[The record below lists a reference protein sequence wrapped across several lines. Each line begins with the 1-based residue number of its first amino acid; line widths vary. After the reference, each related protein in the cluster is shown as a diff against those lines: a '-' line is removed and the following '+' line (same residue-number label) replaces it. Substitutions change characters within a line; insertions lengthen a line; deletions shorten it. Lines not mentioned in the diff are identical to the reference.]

1 MFRFPLRQENH
12 ESELGVSAYPAEKIE
27 KMFRSLQQEG
37 HLNLLFLRHIES
49 IELYRKADEKSDPEL
64 LCSIHTS
71 TSCLETVR
79 KKRGELLEKM
89 KAHANCSLTYE
100 LKLEVWD
107 NETEITH
114 EFFVCQH
121 CSRPR
126 SNDLE
131 QHLPLVGTALPLCET
146 DEPLGQIFCFLPL
159 PTEERSPTG
168 LGTHVNGYFGVEQN
182 RRHIKWPKGRQ
193 TDSTDDTLRW
203 NMHLLKELLPKGLIV
218 LAEFAANRL
227 KEDRISLQ
235 QVRQTIW
242 YHIL

>member
-49 IELYRKADEKSDPEL
+49 IELYRKADDKSDPEL
-64 LCSIHTS
+64 LYSIRTAK
-71 TSCLETVR
+71 SCLKTVQ
-79 KKRGELLEKM
+79 KKRGELLEKL
-89 KAHANCSLTYE
+89 KARANCSLTYQ
-100 LKLEVWD
+100 LKLKVWD
-107 NETEITH
+107 DGTETAH
-114 EFFVCQH
+114 EFIVCQH
-121 CSRPR
+121 CSTPR

-131 QHLPLVGTALPLCET
+131 QHMPLVGTALPLCET

-159 PTEERSPTG
+159 PIEERSPTG
-168 LGTHVNGYFGVEQN
+168 LGIHVNGYFGVEQN
-182 RRHIKWPKGRQ
+182 RRHIKWPKGKQ

-203 NMHLLKELLPKGLIV
+203 NMYLLKELLPESLNV
-218 LAEFAANRL
+218 LAEFAANRV

-235 QVRQTIW
+235 QVHQTI
-242 YHIL
+242 

>member
-1 MFRFPLRQENH
+1 MLFRFPLRQEMH
-12 ESELGVSAYPAEKIE
+12 KSKLGVSAYPAVKIE

-49 IELYRKADEKSDPEL
+49 IELYRKADDKSDPEL
-64 LCSIHTS
+64 LYSIHTAK
-71 TSCLETVR
+71 SCLETVQ

-89 KAHANCSLTYE
+89 KVHTDCSLTYE

-107 NETEITH
+107 DGTETTH
-114 EFFVCQH
+114 EFIVCQH
-121 CSRPR
+121 CTKPR

-131 QHLPLVGTALPLCET
+131 QHLPLVGTAFPLYKT

-159 PTEERSPTG
+159 PIEERSPTG
-168 LGTHVNGYFGVEQN
+168 LGIHVNGYFGVEQN

-203 NMHLLKELLPKGLIV
+203 NMHLLKELLPEALIV
-218 LAEFAANRL
+218 LAEFAANRV
-227 KEDRISLQ
+227 KKARISLQ
-235 QVRQTIW
+235 QVRQTI
-242 YHIL
+242 